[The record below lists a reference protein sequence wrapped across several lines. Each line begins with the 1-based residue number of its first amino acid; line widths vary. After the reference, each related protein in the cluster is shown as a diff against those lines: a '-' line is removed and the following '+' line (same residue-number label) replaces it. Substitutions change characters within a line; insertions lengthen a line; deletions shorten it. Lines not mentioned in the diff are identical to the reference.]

1 MLILVLAAVHV
12 LRRQE
17 WIAAALLGADLL
29 PIRPFGTLLWLG
41 ALGYLIYLR
50 DFFGAGALGGSL
62 VVSWLSWWI
71 GFRNA
76 KREIINGATGI
87 SPFEGMSTGLG
98 YIIQRIALA
107 TAYLTTGIISICPWV
122 VFALA
127 AFYAVIRYSF
137 RLYPRWAR
145 LHYPLMFRWT
155 RFAAQASVRHLNS
168 GQPVDFGPEL
178 CEFAQSIYPQHGPE
192 NAQQMIEDADAA
204 RSNFADEDLMRRL
217 LPTAQFQHRTDQ
229 P

>member
-1 MLILVLAAVHV
+1 MLPVLDRFYDQLGGSRVRCGHRTGGFSKILSHVSVLILVLAAVHV

-17 WIAAALLGADLL
+17 WIAARPPRGRLVAD
-29 PIRPFGTLLWLG
+29 RPVWNT

-50 DFFGAGALGGSL
+50 DFFGAGVLGGSL

-98 YIIQRIALA
+98 YIIQCIALA
-107 TAYLTTGIISICPWV
+107 TAYLTTGIISICAWV

-178 CEFAQSIYPQHGPE
+178 CQL
-192 NAQQMIEDADAA
+192 AA
-204 RSNFADEDLMRRL
+204 VAFTPSMD
-217 LPTAQFQHRTDQ
+217 QRT
-229 P
+229 PSR